1 LYATPLLLFL
11 PLLLLPLLLED
22 NVLTY
27 KLELLADL
35 LNLLLC
41 VYREMQPST

>member
-1 LYATPLLLFL
+1 MLAQLEVFE
-11 PLLLLPLLLED
+11 LLLED

-41 VYREMQPST
+41 VYREMQP